1 MNKLAGVIT
10 KNVNAND
17 LALRLG
23 INQLQNPKVDPLN
36 VTSDRVL
43 VQCGSFPDASL
54 CSNLGIQDA
63 GIGFRFWLTSRNH
76 ATVLCDLPP
85 SMTYTEEK

>member
-1 MNKLAGVIT
+1 LSQRSAIVDQLAGVIT

-43 VQCGSFPDASL
+43 VQRSSLPDPSL

-63 GIGFRFWLTSRNH
+63 GIGFRFRLT
-76 ATVLCDLPP
+76 
-85 SMTYTEEK
+85 